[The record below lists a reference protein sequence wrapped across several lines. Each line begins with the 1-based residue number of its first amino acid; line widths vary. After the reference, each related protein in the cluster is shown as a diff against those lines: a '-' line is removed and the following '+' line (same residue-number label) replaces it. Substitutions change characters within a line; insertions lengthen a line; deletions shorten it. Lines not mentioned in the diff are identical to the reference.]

1 MSCHGR
7 RADFLPMNGDPI
19 SDNHHVSR
27 YVGASNVE
35 DGQIDGLA
43 FQLRKND
50 NFLSVNWLEFFDL
63 KDKKAEIQKIREAFA
78 DKGRGVGT
86 KAKFV
91 VLNVGEMREY
101 VQQESDDNR
110 ILSVLHD
117 PQDNDLSH
125 SGIYN
130 MRHDDPLIGDLI
142 ADLVNEEQI
151 YPAKNP

>member
-1 MSCHGR
+1 VGYDQIAPNGR
-7 RADFLPMNGDPI
+7 ITGK
-19 SDNHHVSR
+19 
-27 YVGASNVE
+27 
-35 DGQIDGLA
+35 A
-43 FQLRKND
+43 FQLRENESS
-50 NFLSVNWLEFFDL
+50 LSVNWLEFFDL
-63 KDKKAEIQKIREAFA
+63 KDRKAEIQKIREAFA

-91 VLNVGEMREY
+91 ALNVGEIRKY

-130 MRHDDPLIGDLI
+130 MRHDDPIIGDLI

>member
-1 MSCHGR
+1 MSMKKD
-7 RADFLPMNGDPI
+7 AIP
-19 SDNHHVSR
+19 DNDHVSR
-27 YVGASNVE
+27 YVKYTHIAKNGRVL
-35 DGQIDGLA
+35 GKA
-43 FQLRKND
+43 FRLRENE
-50 NFLSVNWLEFFDL
+50 NSLSVNWLEFFDL
-63 KDKKAEIQKIREAFA
+63 RDKKAEVQKIREAFA

-130 MRHDDPLIGDLI
+130 MRHDDPIIGDLI
-142 ADLVNEEQI
+142 AELVNEEQI
-151 YPAKNP
+151 YPAKTP